1 MVQSFAKVILVI
13 VCINLLL
20 FVGGVRVIDDNDAFM
35 NKFINVTTYQE
46 NEILQESNQLS
57 ESIDQPLV
65 RSGTGILEFI
75 DSIGAVTSF
84 ITFLLNLIFT
94 PLGLFTGAGLPP
106 IVGLLIGVP
115 LIVILSIGMAY
126 FIRSGS

>member
-1 MVQSFAKVILVI
+1 
-13 VCINLLL
+13 
-20 FVGGVRVIDDNDAFM
+20 M